1 MALTIPNKQTK
12 KHAYL
17 SLYAHEG
24 VLFVDIIDMYMGV
37 CELAQDVLCM
47 YVCMWPRSMLPV
59 YGSENKPRLCSAHA
73 IYNIMAA

>member
-37 CELAQDVLCM
+37 CELGRM
-47 YVCMWPRSMLPV
+47 YYVCMYACGRVVCCQRMEVRISLGYVVHML
-59 YGSENKPRLCSAHA
+59 YT
-73 IYNIMAA
+73 I